1 MEPHPVPPPRS
12 EVVVGPADPAQPE
25 LPLASAG
32 VQRWLWNGK
41 FGPMLIEVV
50 GERVFVNGQSVEPH
64 RP

>member
-1 MEPHPVPPPRS
+1 MPLP
-12 EVVVGPADPAQPE
+12 EVVVGPSDPAQPE

-50 GERVFVNGQSVEPH
+50 GDRVFVNGQPVEPH

>member
-1 MEPHPVPPPRS
+1 MEERLLPPTRP
-12 EVVVGPADPAQPE
+12 EVVVGPVDATQPE

-32 VQRWLWNGK
+32 VQRWLWHGK

-50 GERVFVNGQSVEPH
+50 GERVFVNGQPVEPH